1 MKTLLQCIQESSIE
15 RYQLK
20 MTLKKFFEYFLE
32 YYSGS
37 KFGTSKNSAKE
48 WIVDNL
54 NKYSDGGPKKDDWF
68 NNNQNKEMTFT
79 TYQESEGSKNY
90 HVIEIQDPDYD
101 MMKMKLEDKQ
111 GLSANKHLYLVI
123 KNKGKKI

>member
-1 MKTLLQCIQESSIE
+1 MKSLTKYVKESSIE

-20 MTLKKFFEYFLE
+20 MTLKKFFEYFLK

-37 KFGTSKNSAKE
+37 KFGTGKNSAKE
-48 WIVDNL
+48 WIIDNL

-68 NNNQNKEMTFT
+68 ENNQSKEMTFT
-79 TYQESEGSKNY
+79 TYQETEGSNSY
-90 HVIEIQDPDYD
+90 FVIEIQDSDYD
-101 MMKMKLEDKQ
+101 MMKMKLDDKP
-111 GLSANKHLYLVI
+111 GLTANKHLYLVI